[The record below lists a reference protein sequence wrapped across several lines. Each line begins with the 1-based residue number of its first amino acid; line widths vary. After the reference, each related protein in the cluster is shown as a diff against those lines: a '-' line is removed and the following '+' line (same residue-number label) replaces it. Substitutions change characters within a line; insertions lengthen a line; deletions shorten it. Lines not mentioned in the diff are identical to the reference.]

1 MKSEVDNIR
10 ESLGRYYASHASAV
24 LSHHSRN
31 IEFGTAIA
39 EHKDRLIII
48 DGEIKK
54 EHLYLIPKIRI
65 HHYGDNRVYF
75 NIPENLLSEFE
86 F

>member
-10 ESLGRYYASHASAV
+10 ESLGSYYASHRASAV
-24 LSHHSRN
+24 LSHDDR
-31 IEFGTAIA
+31 EFGTVIA
-39 EHKDRLIII
+39 EYKDRLIII
-48 DGEIKK
+48 NSEIKK

-65 HHYGDNRVYF
+65 HHYGGNLVYF